1 MNATSPA
8 VASRAARVGRML
20 GRVALVVGVLCAVA
34 ALLAGP
40 AYRTEMLPLGASLQ
54 TMRWARPWRSVAP
67 WRRWWRCCCRSR
79 RRALCAGVASR
90 RWPCWSMRWWRRR
103 CCSCTGKPS
112 TCPRSTTS
120 ARTPSIRQA
129 FVAVLPLRESARNAV
144 AYPPSTAAEQRK
156 GYPDIG
162 PLTLPM
168 APQMAFE
175 RALQVAR
182 AMGWEVVA
190 AAPEAL
196 RIEATDTTLLFGFK
210 DDVVVRITPQGPGQR
225 RRRALAVACGRQR
238 LRHQCQAGSGVP
250 GAFGGRLGKRFC

>member
-40 AYRTEMLPLGASLQ
+40 AYRTETLPLGASLQ
-54 TMRWARPWRSVAP
+54 TMRWSATVAIGGAVAAVVAMLLSLSAP
-67 WRRWWRCCCRSR
+67 GPLRGRGISSL
-79 RRALCAGVASR
+79 ALLVNALVAAPLLFMY
-90 RWPCWSMRWWRRR
+90 WQAQHLP
-103 CCSCTGKPS
+103 KIHDIS
-112 TCPRSTTS
+112 TDTVNPPT
-120 ARTPSIRQA
+120 

-156 GYPDIG
+156 GYPDIR

-182 AMGWEVVA
+182 AMGWEVRDGPDG
-190 AAPEAL
+190 PEL
-196 RIEATDTTLLFGFK
+196 
-210 DDVVVRITPQGPGQR
+210 VSV
-225 RRRALAVACGRQR
+225 
-238 LRHQCQAGSGVP
+238 S
-250 GAFGGRLGKRFC
+250 

>member
-40 AYRTEMLPLGASLQ
+40 AYRTETLPLGASLQ
-54 TMRWARPWRSVAP
+54 TMRWSATVAIGGAVAAVVAMLLSLSAP
-67 WRRWWRCCCRSR
+67 GPLRGRGISSL
-79 RRALCAGVASR
+79 ALLVNALVAAPLLFMY
-90 RWPCWSMRWWRRR
+90 WQAQHLP
-103 CCSCTGKPS
+103 KIHDIS
-112 TCPRSTTS
+112 TDTVNPPT
-120 ARTPSIRQA
+120 

-156 GYPDIG
+156 GYPDIR

-210 DDVVVRITPQGPGQR
+210 DDVVVRITPQGQGSVVDVR
-225 RRRALAVACGRQR
+225 SLSRVGGSDFGTNAKRVRAYLWR
-238 LRHQCQAGSGVP
+238 LEEG
-250 GAFGGRLGKRFC
+250 